1 MRASRTI
8 ALVAGLSAALAF
20 PTALRAQASAF
31 VGAWKLVSYVTT
43 DSSGAKRSPW
53 APKSPGLIAYFADGT
68 MAAQLYDGRRAP
80 LGQPVASASPETV
93 RAALAGMASY
103 FGTFT
108 VDTSAKRVTHHVE
121 GAYQPDWIGHD
132 LVRSYR
138 FVGANRLELTVVS
151 NADGKA
157 VTNGAVLTWER
168 VRR

>member
-8 ALVAGLSAALAF
+8 AFAAALGATLAL
-20 PTALRAQASAF
+20 PAPLRAQASKF

-53 APKSPGLIAYFADGT
+53 APNSPGLIAYFADGT

-80 LGQPVASASPETV
+80 LGQPVASAAPEVV

-108 VDTSAKRVTHHVE
+108 VDTVAKRVTHHVE
-121 GAYQPDWIGHD
+121 GAYQPDWIGRD

-151 NADGKA
+151 NADGKVVA
-157 VTNGAVLTWER
+157 NGGVLTWER